1 MVGLSLVISWFV
13 AVLFTPWMGYHLL
26 PTPKVASRT
35 IPMAAGSTPPF
46 RKLVVWCVT
55 WRKTTIAITALAF
68 VASMGAFSLVQK
80 QFFPTANRPEL
91 IVDLKLAQGAS
102 WAATDAEVRSSRSG
116 WARTPTSPSTPSYV
130 GAGSP
135 RFYLPTVPELTNA
148 NFGQVIV
155 MTKDLDARERVVADA
170 RQAVRGRTSRRC
182 APACSACR
190 TARRSPIP

>member
-26 PTPKVASRT
+26 PTPKVHHHDPYGGRMYTA
-35 IPMAAGSTPPF
+35 F

-68 VASMGAFSLVQK
+68 VASLGAFTLVQK

-102 WAATDAEVRSSRSG
+102 WAATDREVRRLEKWLG
-116 WARTPTSPSTPSYV
+116 ENHDVAFYTSYV

-135 RFYLPTVPELTNA
+135 RFYLPTVPELSNA

-155 MTKDLDARERVVADA
+155 MTKDLAARERVVADLEP
-170 RQAVRGRTSRRC
+170 AVRATASRRC

-190 TARRSPIP
+190 TARRSATR